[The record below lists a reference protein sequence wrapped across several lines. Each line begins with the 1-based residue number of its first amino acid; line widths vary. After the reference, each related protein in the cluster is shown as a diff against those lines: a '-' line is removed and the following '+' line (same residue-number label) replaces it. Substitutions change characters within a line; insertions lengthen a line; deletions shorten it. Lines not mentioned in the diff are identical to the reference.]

1 MLSSPVSSKA
11 LTRIV
16 KLSDSAKSTRFL
28 ASKAATFPWW
38 LFSIDSKFKGD
49 WAASL
54 GDNKTWGFSAA
65 NLPWILSTSSVG
77 SLIRKM
83 ASIEFKIQIPKN
95 NLINMSFHCRFLWP
109 CFLAETSLSEK
120 IWLFPLFSTIPLRC
134 FATITKAAM
143 LPDLEHNNFILI
155 FTSKRTFIYKHKFN
169 ICYWIVLPS
178 VNEFIN
184 VRKKLFLI

>member
-11 LTRIV
+11 LTRMV

-143 LPDLEHNNFILI
+143 LPALMGFSFSGNNRADLVLLTAVIKASHETHQVESV
-155 FTSKRTFIYKHKFN
+155 SKAK
-169 ICYWIVLPS
+169 IVMIG
-178 VNEFIN
+178 F
-184 VRKKLFLI
+184 VR